1 MAERRKF
8 PVKPPVRP
16 KGRPKGRPA
25 GRPAGKPT
33 GAPTGRSFSPFG
45 APYNSG
51 AQGETRSVL
60 LAVVI
65 SVTILLGFDLLYIA
79 PQRQAEQA
87 RLAQLADEQAAG
99 GETFAAPTIPS
110 LQSAA
115 GDSAPASGQAS
126 ALAAPILSQES
137 RQVAVESGDRV
148 VLDGGGLAGSLSLTG
163 ALLDDVALKG
173 YNETI
178 APESPAVRL
187 LRPPTGAA
195 PFFARFGWAAPAGVA
210 VPDATSRWQVVE
222 TSGTDSGGTDS
233 GGTDSSDTDLSGGL
247 LSGDAPLVLRWDN
260 GAGLIFFQEWRLEDR
275 YLFSVAQRVVN
286 QTGRAVTLAPL
297 ALLARI
303 DPPPGLGYFILHE
316 GPLGWLDESLQ
327 EPDYQDLLETPLQ
340 YQDARGGWF
349 GFTDKYWM
357 AALLPAASESAPV
370 AARFLSGAV
379 GSRTRYQAD
388 TLREAQQVPVGA
400 TATSRHRLF
409 AGAKEVRLLDDYKE
423 RLAIANFD
431 LAVDFGWMY
440 FLTKP
445 LFSALDGLFRLI
457 GNFGLAILAL
467 TVFVRLLFFPLAN
480 RSFRTMAKMRK
491 IQPQMLELRERLG
504 DDKPRLQKEM
514 MELYKREQIN
524 VLSGCLPILLQIPV
538 FFALY
543 KVLFVTIE
551 MRHTPFYGW
560 IADLSAADPTSWINA
575 FGILPWGVPDL
586 GAFNVIHIGVWPV
599 LMGLTM
605 AVQTRL
611 NPPPPDPVQARI
623 FAWMPVFFTFFLA
636 AFPAGLVIY
645 WTWNNVLSILQ
656 QMVIMR
662 RAGVEVRLHF
672 GAKKSARDEAT
683 DRATDKA
690 TDEATDK
697 ETDKATGE
705 ATGKATKDKQ
715 GNGTEAQEKS
725 GEEVREESGKESV

>member
-1 MAERRKF
+1 MAERRK
-8 PVKPPVRP
+8 PSTKPP
-16 KGRPKGRPA
+16 
-25 GRPAGKPT
+25 KPPTKQT
-33 GAPTGRSFSPFG
+33 GGGGRSFSPFG

-79 PQRQAEQA
+79 PQREAEQA
-87 RLAQLADEQAAG
+87 RLAQESTESSTEAG
-99 GETFAAPTIPS
+99 KQGEVFAPS
-110 LQSAA
+110 LETQTLGTQGEGTGATGA
-115 GDSAPASGQAS
+115 TGES
-126 ALAAPILSQES
+126 ALTLPALNSET
-137 RQVAVESGDRV
+137 RREAVVSGDRV
-148 VLDGGGLAGSLSLTG
+148 VLTGGGLQGSLSLTG
-163 ALLDDVALKG
+163 ALLDDVALEG
-173 YNETI
+173 YNETL

-187 LRPPTGAA
+187 LRPASGAA
-195 PFFARFGWAAPAGVA
+195 PFFARFGWAGEAGVA
-210 VPDATSRWQVVE
+210 VPDANSSWQVVAGAE
-222 TSGTDSGGTDS
+222 TAASGGA
-233 GGTDSSDTDLSGGL
+233 L
-247 LSGDAPLVLRWDN
+247 LTPQAPLVLRWDN
-260 GAGLIFFQEWRLEDR
+260 GAGLIFFQEWHLEDR
-275 YLFSVAQRVVN
+275 YLFSVEQRVVN
-286 QTGRAVTLAPL
+286 QTDADITLAPL

-316 GPLGWLDESLQ
+316 GPIGWLDESLQ
-327 EPDYQDLLETPLQ
+327 EPNYEDLLATPLQ

-357 AALLPAASESAPV
+357 AALLPSADEAAPV
-370 AARFLSGAV
+370 AGRFLSGATA
-379 GSRTRYQAD
+379 GRTRYQAD
-388 TLREAQQVPVGA
+388 TLRQAVRLAAGDSA
-400 TATSRHRLF
+400 TATHRLF
-409 AGAKEVRLLDDYKE
+409 AGAKEVRLLDQYKE
-423 RLAIANFD
+423 QLAIANFD

-445 LFSALDGLFRLI
+445 LFAALDGLFRWI

-645 WTWNNVLSILQ
+645 WTWNNVLSVLQ
-656 QMVIMR
+656 QAVIMR

-672 GAKKSARDEAT
+672 GSKGGSKGGT
-683 DRATDKA
+683 KA
-690 TDEATDK
+690 GSKVESKAEFKAESKTESHQA
-697 ETDKATGE
+697 ETAETQETAETAETQETQKTG
-705 ATGKATKDKQ
+705 DKQ
-715 GNGTEAQEKS
+715 GNGTEKAKASEKD
-725 GEEVREESGKESV
+725 R